1 MRGFLFDILKC
12 LVLVLVVISCS
23 LWYVPDV
30 VSGDSLLGALPAK
43 HQLLQKAGPGKM
55 VLVGGSN
62 VSFGLDSKTVSDTF
76 RRPVIN
82 MGVHA
87 GLGLEYIVNDVKPYI
102 QAGDVVVVIPEYEQ
116 FYTDNFYG
124 EMELVAV
131 LFDVDPAGRK
141 TVDARQWRHLAKYIP
156 TYAARKLKNYVPALF
171 HKKTPPPVDIYHR
184 ESFNQFGDA
193 YIHWALPNQDFQPAR
208 RNKGDEKVNPAVLRF
223 LSDFRS
229 EVESKGASLLLLPP
243 VIESGSY
250 INQENMV
257 DSVAADLKKKGIPFA
272 AEPAKYKF
280 AADYFFNS
288 YYHLNKRGVD
298 VRTQLLISDLK
309 PLIKEARK

>member
-1 MRGFLFDILKC
+1 MQGFLLNIVKC
-12 LVLVLVVISCS
+12 LLLVLIAIFVS

-43 HQLLQKAGPGKM
+43 HQLLQKAGDGKIVM
-55 VLVGGSN
+55 VGGSN
-62 VSFGLDSKTVSDTF
+62 VSFGLDSKIVSDTF
-76 RRPVIN
+76 KRPVIN

-102 QAGDVVVVIPEYEQ
+102 RPGDVVVLIPEYEQ

-141 TVDARQWRHLAKYIP
+141 TVDARQWWHLAKYIP
-156 TYAARKLKNYVPALF
+156 TYAARKLKNYIPALL
-171 HKKTPPPVDIYHR
+171 HKRTPLPVDIYHR
-184 ESFNQFGDA
+184 ESFNEYGDA
-193 YIHWALPNQDFQPAR
+193 YIHWALPDQDYQPAR
-208 RNKGDEKVNPAVLRF
+208 KNKGDEKVKPEVLTF
-223 LSDFRS
+223 LSDLRS
-229 EVESKGASLLLLPP
+229 YVESMGASLLLLPP
-243 VIESGSY
+243 VIEHESY
-250 INQENMV
+250 LNQENMV
-257 DSVAADLKKKGIPFA
+257 DSVAADLKKTGIPFA

-280 AADYFFNS
+280 AANYFFNS
-288 YYHLNKRGVD
+288 YYHLNRRGVE

-309 PLIKEARK
+309 PLIKESQK